1 MKAQLLDEVLSLMGA
16 AVKSHPSSVE
26 FEMAYQVRVAID
38 RIRFAIK
45 ATEQF
50 AQHPEQLQEAG
61 IQLLDA
67 LDRLEAADRDF
78 LVRFRRAPVERRAP
92 LQNAPDDHMGHGRNG
107 AGL

>member
-1 MKAQLLDEVLSLMGA
+1 MKPQLLEEVLSLMAA
-16 AVKSHPSSVE
+16 AVKSQPSSVE
-26 FEMAYQVRVAID
+26 FEMAYQVRVAIE

-78 LVRFRRAPVERRAP
+78 LVRYRSRRLERCAQP
-92 LQNAPDDHMGHGRNG
+92 QNASNGQASKGTDG